1 MKPLDVIC
9 IGSVTVDYILKTQQS
24 FSKTKSGDKILLTNK
39 YLYTGGAATNSAVT
53 LAKLG
58 LNIGV
63 VSKIGNDHD
72 GDFIERELSSHHIQL
87 LTKKRS
93 ALPTSSSYIVVS
105 NTDHD
110 RIIYTYKGASN
121 NLTTKDFSLKA
132 LNPQW
137 IYLGTLLEKSF
148 ITAKAIARHAAKNHI
163 SLLFNPST
171 YLAKKG
177 IAHSKDILKATTL
190 LVLNKE
196 EAQLLLKT
204 KNQNSE
210 FLLTKLQEHGPQ
222 SVIITDGPRT
232 ITALYNHAFFKITP
246 PQVKVIN
253 TTGAGDAF
261 AATIVGMLI
270 RKQPF
275 GNALK
280 AAVIN
285 STSVVG
291 AHGPKEGLVE
301 YGKLLKICRKY

>member
-1 MKPLDVIC
+1 MKPFDVIC
-9 IGSVTVDYILKTQQS
+9 IGSVTVDHILKTQQS

-39 YLYTGGAATNSAVT
+39 YLYTGGAATNSAVALT
-53 LAKLG
+53 KLK
-58 LNIGV
+58 LNVGV
-63 VSKIGNDHD
+63 ISKVGNDHD
-72 GDFIERELSSHHIQL
+72 GDFVVNELTTHKIQF

-93 ALPTSSSYIVVS
+93 ALPTSSSYIIVS

-121 NLTTKDFSLKA
+121 DLTTKDFSLRT

-148 ITAKAIARHAAKNHI
+148 ITAKAIAHHAKKHHI
-163 SLLFNPST
+163 PLLFNPSI
-171 YLAKKG
+171 YLAKQG

-204 KNQNSE
+204 KNPNPE
-210 FLLTKLQEHGPQ
+210 FLLTKLHEHGPQ
-222 SVIITDGPRT
+222 SIIITDGPNT
-232 ITALYNHAFFKITP
+232 ITALYNHTFFKITP

-261 AATIVGMLI
+261 AATMVGMLI
-270 RKQPF
+270 HKQPF
-275 GNALK
+275 GNALN

-291 AHGPKEGLVE
+291 AHGPKEGLVDYKTLCKE
-301 YGKLLKICRKY
+301 IKK